1 MGSIIWNTI
10 VDHIPWWVYMVGGTI
25 GIGAL
30 LWFFSPVL
38 IPLWN
43 VLPTPV
49 KAVLIGVSAAFL
61 AWIAGRNVGRHNAEE
76 GERRRNADALR
87 KRTEVD
93 REVTN
98 MSGKQTEDKLRDRW
112 SRD

>member
-1 MGSIIWNTI
+1 MVLG
-10 VDHIPWWVYMVGGTI
+10 VGGV
-25 GIGAL
+25 GAL
-30 LWFFSPVL
+30 FYFFSPIL

-43 VLPTPV
+43 MLPTPL

-76 GERRRNADALR
+76 EERRRNAEALQ

-98 MSGKQTEDKLRDRW
+98 LSGKQAQDKLRDRW